1 MIIVLSPAKALD
13 FSAPAEALPVSWPQ
27 FPKETSELA
36 QVARKL
42 SAGELKRLMSLSDN
56 LAELNRQRFQAF
68 DPQARTGLQAAL
80 AFNGDVYAGL
90 KARELDPVALD
101 WAQER
106 LRILSGLYGLL
117 RPLDM
122 IQPYRLEMGTRLATA
137 RGANLYDFWADKIA
151 RALNAAA
158 KDHADP
164 TVVNLASQEYFGA
177 VDARAL
183 KRPLLNIRF
192 LEEKDGQARIVS
204 FYAKKARGLM
214 ARFAIDN
221 RLERVED
228 LKAFDREGYRFVAGE
243 SQPGEWTFM
252 RPQPQA
258 AAA

>member
-13 FSAPAEALPVSWPQ
+13 FSAPAEALPASWPQ

-90 KARELDPVALD
+90 KARELDPAALD
-101 WAQER
+101 WAQDR

-158 KDHADP
+158 MDHADP